1 MAILINLTPHAISI
15 KTADFAVTVQ
25 PSGILAR
32 VSTTEAVSGS
42 VSGCIPVVT
51 RKLGDVEFT
60 GDVSALSHGEKAVFL
75 VSAMVLDALPATSF
89 YAEMFFAPDTG
100 STAERNDMGH
110 IVSVCR
116 LVGK

>member
-1 MAILINLTPHAISI
+1 MANFINLTPHTISI

-32 VSTTEAVSGS
+32 VSTTEEVTSS
-42 VSGCIPVVT
+42 VAGIPVIT
-51 RKLGDVEFT
+51 RKMGDVEFT
-60 GDVSALSHGEKAVFL
+60 GDVPAILSDGEKPVFL

-89 YAEMFFAPDTG
+89 YAMFFAPDTG
-100 STAERNDMGH
+100 STAERNDKGH